1 MRHTDGMA
9 RKYSGI
15 KDKKGQGGNT
25 VLALF
30 VLVAITTSFPFAKQA
45 QGAADRHGIGFDLG
59 QVLLMG
65 DFSKSFSDSL
75 GLGLTYSY
83 EASDMFGLLLHVN
96 ASNHS
101 NADESNKL
109 MIKGVSPDL
118 RVNLAYFDK
127 LVLYGFGGFGLFK
140 IDETINRV
148 EGSAL
153 TLGLNLGT
161 GFLLELSPHFG
172 FGTSLGFHSI
182 FAKTDSKTV
191 TESNPGGFMIGGT
204 YLGVFLNL
212 FYLF

>member
-1 MRHTDGMA
+1 MA
-9 RKYSGI
+9 L
-15 KDKKGQGGNT
+15 T
-25 VLALF
+25 AALP
-30 VLVAITTSFPFAKQA
+30 LSQRAE
-45 QGAADRHGIGFDLG
+45 AANDRHGVGLDLG

-75 GLGLTYSY
+75 GFGFTYSY
-83 EASDMFGLLLHVN
+83 EASDMFGLLLHF
-96 ASNHS
+96 SGSSHS

-109 MIKGVSPDL
+109 TIKGVSPDL

-140 IDETINRV
+140 VDETINHID
-148 EGSAL
+148 GSAL

-161 GFLLELSPHFG
+161 GFLLELSPHFE
-172 FGTSLGFHSI
+172 FGTSLGFHNI

-191 TESNPGGFMIGGT
+191 TSTNPGGFSIGGT
-204 YLGVFLNL
+204 YLGVMLNL